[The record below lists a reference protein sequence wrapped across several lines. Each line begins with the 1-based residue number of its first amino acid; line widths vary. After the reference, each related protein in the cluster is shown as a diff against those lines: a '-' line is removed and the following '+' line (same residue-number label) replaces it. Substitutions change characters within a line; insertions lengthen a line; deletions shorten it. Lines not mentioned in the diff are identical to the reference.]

1 LEARV
6 QKESTGWIIWEFTMI
21 RGAVLGSPITHSL
34 SPRLHRALFDYLKID
49 GSYEAIDVKSGEL
62 SRFFSERS
70 EDFDYLSLTMP
81 LKEEALSLGL
91 PIDSIATRIQ
101 SANTLYKDGANWKVT
116 STDGSGFMQALN
128 EKKLETFSSVL
139 ILGAGGT
146 ARAVAGVLDSVSKA
160 ITVLGRSSTREEALA
175 QAVQVADFKY
185 ERWRQNIGFE
195 EYDLVVN
202 TTPAGAADLLAE
214 NVQDGVTASL
224 FDVIYNPWPTV
235 LASRWLDSSGVVIN
249 GLELLLYQGID
260 QVEKKIGLISD
271 RSELASYLRK
281 VINS

>member
-1 LEARV
+1 
-6 QKESTGWIIWEFTMI
+6 MI

-49 GSYEAIDVKSGEL
+49 GSYESIEVNSEEL
-62 SRFFSERS
+62 GRFFSERS
-70 EDFDYLSLTMP
+70 EEFDYLSLTMP

-101 SANTLYKDGANWKVT
+101 SANTLYKDGDSWKVT

-175 QAVQVADFKY
+175 QAVQGADFKY
-185 ERWRQNIGFE
+185 ERWRQNIDFE

-202 TTPAGAADLLAE
+202 TTPAGAADPLAE
-214 NVQDGVTASL
+214 NVQDGVKAPL

-260 QVEKKIGLISD
+260 QIEKTIGEISH
-271 RSELASYLRK
+271 RAELASHLRK
-281 VINS
+281 VINAK